1 MSKQHRPRRTFDI
14 PFSTVFFE
22 GRSVSQALEFGAV
35 IIKEPTHDPFG
46 GINRRSLHPIDSISR
61 RLDFI
66 CTTATDPLQI
76 AAALES
82 DGVNDRIA
90 REEYGFSD
98 VFDLAEELYRRVPLR
113 PPDYVPRFSEPLVR
127 TGLRVSRGLMVVP
140 VLWILPA
147 LAGIFGARTVALNL
161 IVLLGTAWLW
171 GLLRL
176 PQDVWLVSQGRRVE
190 ARTKLWISGGLA
202 IITSI
207 VVAGGL
213 TALTG
218 GPVAWVAVQ
227 AGLSLLLISTL
238 VLIARAQESWAWLAL
253 SPVGVIGALVMFTN
267 GIPIWAGLVGLAISV
282 ALSIAVTWQT
292 TFRTPGTE
300 SESVPEP
307 SLEPLAL
314 VVFGVFS
321 FVLVALLPGFAWGRG
336 NVRLGLTAACAVLP
350 LALCAGVLSWGVGRF
365 RRWSLRL
372 LSSVNSPGAFI
383 KKARTSLL
391 SFLGVGTVVIA
402 GASLVSFTLWAE
414 TGLNASMGAML
425 LGANTILGLALASS
439 LTLIGRNR
447 VRETL
452 LPWGFALAVCVAA
465 LGLGWAGFALLA
477 AFLGACV
484 ILMVWTVFL
493 MWRSLGSV
501 AG

>member
-1 MSKQHRPRRTFDI
+1 ML
-14 PFSTVFFE
+14 FE
-22 GRSVSQALEFGAV
+22 SFTVSQALEFGAV
-35 IIKEPTHDPFG
+35 IIKEPHHDPFEG
-46 GINRRSLHPIDSISR
+46 ANRRSLHPIDSISR

-127 TGLRVSRGLMVVP
+127 TGLRISRGLMVVP

-147 LAGIFGARTVALNL
+147 LAGTFGARTVALNL

-171 GLLRL
+171 GLLML
-176 PQDVWLVSQGRRVE
+176 PQDVWLVSKARHDD
-190 ARTKLWISGGLA
+190 ARTKLWVSGGLA

-207 VVAGGL
+207 AVAGGL
-213 TALTG
+213 TALIS
-218 GPVAWVAVQ
+218 GPMAWVAVQ
-227 AGLSLLLISTL
+227 AGLSLLLISAL
-238 VLIARAQESWAWLAL
+238 ALISRAKESWAWLAL
-253 SPVGVIGALVMFTN
+253 LPVGIIGALGIFTN
-267 GIPIWAGLVGLAISV
+267 GIPTWAGLVGLAISV
-282 ALSIAVTWQT
+282 TLSIGATWQT
-292 TFRTPGTE
+292 TFRTPKTE

-314 VVFGVFS
+314 VVFGVLS
-321 FVLVALLPGFAWGRG
+321 FALVAWLPGFAWARG
-336 NVRLGLTAACAVLP
+336 NVRMGLSSACAVLP
-350 LALCAGVLSWGVGRF
+350 VALCAGVLSWGVGRF

-383 KKARTSLL
+383 RRARTSLL
-391 SFLGVGTVVIA
+391 GFLGVGAVVMA
-402 GASLVSFTLWAE
+402 GVSLVSFTLWADA
-414 TGLNASMGAML
+414 GLNAGVSAML
-425 LGANTILGLALASS
+425 LAANTILGLALASS
-439 LTLIGRNR
+439 LTLIGRHR
-447 VRETL
+447 VRDL
-452 LPWGFALAVCVAA
+452 IVPWGFALVVCGGA
-465 LGLGWAGFALLA
+465 LALGWAGFALLT
-477 AFLGACV
+477 AFLGACA
-484 ILMVWTVFL
+484 ILLVWTVFL
-493 MWRSLGSV
+493 LWRSLGSV

>member
-1 MSKQHRPRRTFDI
+1 ML
-14 PFSTVFFE
+14 FE
-22 GRSVSQALEFGAV
+22 SFTVSQALEFGAV
-35 IIKEPTHDPFG
+35 IIKEPHHDPFG

-113 PPDYVPRFSEPLVR
+113 PPDYVPRFSEPLAR

-147 LAGIFGARTVALNL
+147 LAGTFGARTVALNL

-171 GLLRL
+171 GLLML
-176 PQDVWLVSQGRRVE
+176 PQDVWLVSKARYDD

-213 TALTG
+213 TALIG
-218 GPVAWVAVQ
+218 GPMAWVAVQ

-238 VLIARAQESWAWLAL
+238 MLIARAKESWAWLAL
-253 SPVGVIGALVMFTN
+253 SPVGIIGALEMFTN
-267 GIPIWAGLVGLAISV
+267 GIPTWAGLVGLAISV
-282 ALSIAVTWQT
+282 AMSIAATWQT
-292 TFRTPGTE
+292 TFRTPKTRVE

-314 VVFGVFS
+314 VVFGVLS
-321 FVLVALLPGFAWGRG
+321 FALVALLPGFAWARG
-336 NVRLGLTAACAVLP
+336 NGRLGLAAACAVLP

-372 LSSVNSPGAFI
+372 LSSVNNPGAFI
-383 KKARTSLL
+383 KRARTSLL
-391 SFLGVGTVVIA
+391 GFLGVGAVVIA

-425 LGANTILGLALASS
+425 LGANAILGLALASS

-447 VRETL
+447 VRDVL
-452 LPWGFALAVCVAA
+452 VPWGFALAVCVTALA
-465 LGLGWAGFALLA
+465 LGWTGFPLLT

-484 ILMVWTVFL
+484 ILLVWTVFL
-493 MWRSLGSV
+493 LWRSLGSV